1 MVDRRVWWGAG
12 VLIAGIGA
20 AALAGSATAYA
31 DDGHDTGKTVSS
43 LNSTHGP
50 QSSAPKFNRTVNVAQ
65 HSVAAQRPSVTLT
78 IPRASAANNPVTSAA
93 TSKMSRLVQ
102 PAAAVDPA
110 APPAPRP
117 AASLRAA
124 AASQSRASITS
135 TAPPGPIVIQ
145 TPPTL
150 GPIPSAALDLLASF
164 GWKPRPAV
172 VSLIP
177 ALAPWAGVPVPTP
190 IPAHLVST
198 DSPPTTAPVVL
209 VGHSTLDIPC
219 GPGYTA
225 RVDWYFPG
233 QSQDGTVNPQGMIW
247 LQHGFL
253 ANSGF
258 YNVLATNLAAQTNSI
273 VVVPTI
279 TSNPL
284 ACAGCWLGGDAMEQA
299 AASLLTGD
307 RSVLTDSAIAA
318 GYQGALPQSYVVAG
332 HSLGGGFAAA
342 LADYSIDNGAA
353 FAQDGSNLLR
363 GAVMFDG
370 VPATQDILAA
380 AVPKL
385 NDNHI
390 PIYQIAG
397 QNQPLNLF
405 GSGTN
410 QLLAQNPNRFDGVV
424 LLHGSHVD
432 SMLGGNWLIDLSSQ
446 LVTKF
451 SPPGNTQA
459 VYTFADGWI
468 NDMYAGNTSSGLYPG
483 PGQAVQLGPATAYGL
498 PAPSAR
504 LAPIQKL
511 FNAIRSFI
519 EDLFGG

>member
-31 DDGHDTGKTVSS
+31 DDGHNAGKTASS
-43 LNSTHGP
+43 PKASHGP
-50 QSSAPKFNRTVNVAQ
+50 QSSAPKISRTVNVAR
-65 HSVAAQRPSVTLT
+65 HSVAAQRPTVTLT
-78 IPRASAANNPVTSAA
+78 IPRAGARMDPVANAA
-93 TSKMSRLVQ
+93 TSRRLVQ
-102 PAAAVDPA
+102 PAAASEPA
-110 APPAPRP
+110 APPVRRQV
-117 AASLRAA
+117 ASLRAA
-124 AASQSRASITS
+124 AAAQPRVAITS
-135 TAPPGPIVIQ
+135 TAPPGPVVIQ

-150 GPIPSAALDLLASF
+150 GPIPSAALDLLSSF

-177 ALAPWAGVPVPTP
+177 ALAPWAGVAVPTP

-258 YNVLATNLAAQTNSI
+258 YNVLATNLAAQTNSV

-279 TSNPL
+279 TSNPF
-284 ACAGCWLGGDAMEQA
+284 ACAHCWLGGDSMEQA
-299 AASLLTGD
+299 AASLLVGD
-307 RSVLTDSAIAA
+307 RSVLADSAIAA
-318 GYQGALPQSYVVAG
+318 GYQGTLPQPYVVTG

-342 LADYSIDNGAA
+342 VAGYTTDNGAA
-353 FAQDGSNLLR
+353 FAQDGSKLLR
-363 GAVMFDG
+363 GVVMFDG
-370 VPATQDILAA
+370 VPAPGILAT

-385 NDNHI
+385 NDSHV
-390 PIYQIAG
+390 PIYQIAA

-410 QLLAQNPNRFDGVV
+410 ELLAENPNSFDGVV
-424 LLHGSHVD
+424 LRHGSHVD

-468 NDMYAGNTSSGLYPG
+468 NDMYAGAPASGLYPG
-483 PGQAVQLGPATAYGL
+483 PGEALQLGRATAYGL
-498 PAPSAR
+498 PDPSAQ

-511 FNAIRSFI
+511 FNAIRSFTGS
-519 EDLFGG
+519 LFSG